1 MIRSTSFRSSVQ
13 VRSGQLAI
21 AMTPA
26 QALANWRAFVFGAS
40 VAAIF
45 LMFMGSP
52 AFAVT
57 NIAQVVCGWAP
68 TVGAIGTA
76 LAFIVFIAGLA
87 MIAVG
92 SKQGFGRT
100 IWAILGAVAL
110 FGAVNLFTTLTT
122 GNCGDPS
129 A

>member
-1 MIRSTSFRSSVQ
+1 MIRNSFSSVQ
-13 VRSGQLAI
+13 YRGAQLAV
-21 AMTPA
+21 
-26 QALANWRAFVFGAS
+26 ALSPRALQNWRAFICGAT
-40 VAAIF
+40 AAAMF
-45 LMFMGSP
+45 LLILGSP

-57 NIAQVVCGWAP
+57 SIATVVCGWAP

-92 SKQGFGRT
+92 SQQGFGRT

-110 FGAVNLFTTLTT
+110 FGATGLFNALTAGT
-122 GNCGDPS
+122 CGQAS

>member
-1 MIRSTSFRSSVQ
+1 MIRSTSLRSAVQ
-13 VRSGQLAI
+13 YHVGELAL
-21 AMTPA
+21 AMSPR
-26 QALANWRAFVFGAS
+26 QALANWRAFIFGAT

-52 AFAVT
+52 ALAIT

-68 TVGAIGTA
+68 EVGAIGTA
-76 LAFIVFIAGLA
+76 LAFIVFIAGIA